1 MICTVEQIANLL
13 QTQDGILRSIVFR
26 SDDMIHLTGEDLTI
40 EQVVAVARQGE
51 RVAPLNEAVQARMWA
66 SQRWV
71 EAAVKGRTTIYG
83 VNTGFGPLATTSIAP
98 DETRKLSRNLILSCL
113 AGVGAPIPAD
123 WARAMMLI
131 RANSLAK
138 GYSGVRPV
146 VVDTLIEMLNRGVTP
161 WVPSKGSLGASGDL
175 APLSHIAI
183 VLTRDET
190 EDGGFSGQAYFDG
203 VLMSGA
209 EAMARA
215 GLARLVLEAKEG
227 LALSNGTTF
236 MAAAGALG
244 VHDAERLLEHAEMAA
259 ALSFEALLGI
269 TSALHPALHAA
280 NGQPGQVQVAANLRR
295 LLEGSQLVDSAP
307 HKVQDAYSLR
317 CTPQVLGPIRD
328 TLAFIRERFTGAI
341 NAASD
346 NPLIF
351 VEELGDS
358 KSLQP
363 LQNLPSQVVKSV
375 EEVGKSVQEICKSSE
390 EVYKSSKE
398 VGKSVEELDKS
409 VEEVYKSVEE
419 VYKSVEEVY
428 RSVEEIGESA
438 ERVDESPEGDFA
450 EVGAVSTAEPDEP
463 PRGRAISGGNFH
475 GQGPAMWLDF
485 LGIAVAEIGDISERR
500 TFRLLDPA
508 LNVGLPAM
516 LVPTSGLD
524 SGLMI
529 PQYTAAALVSDN
541 KTLAHPDSVDS
552 IPSSANQEDHV
563 SMGANAARHARE
575 IIWNTQR
582 IIAIEM
588 ITAAQGVDLRPDGP
602 ARLGIGTREGY
613 ARVREVVKFLDH
625 DRETS
630 GDIER
635 VVGRMKDEG

>member
-1 MICTVEQIANLL
+1 MIQ
-13 QTQDGILRSIVFR
+13 
-26 SDDMIHLTGEDLTI
+26 LTGQDLTI
-40 EQVVAVARQGE
+40 EQVVAVARGGE
-51 RVAPLNEAVQARMWA
+51 QVAPLSEEVQARMWA

-71 EAAVKGRTTIYG
+71 DAAVKSRTTIYG

-98 DETRKLSRNLILSCL
+98 EETRKLSRNLILSCL
-113 AGVGAPIPAD
+113 AGVGDPIPAD
-123 WARAMMLI
+123 WTRAMMLI

-146 VVDTLIEMLNRGVTP
+146 VVETLIEMLNRGVTP
-161 WVPSKGSLGASGDL
+161 WVPAKGSLGASGDL
-175 APLSHIAI
+175 APLAHIAV
-183 VLTRDET
+183 VLTRDPSTAKDTSLTAGET

-203 VLMSGA
+203 QLMSGA

-215 GLARLVLEAKEG
+215 GLPRLVLEAKEG

-244 VHDAERLLEHAEMAA
+244 VYDAERLIEQAEMAA

-269 TSALHPALHAA
+269 TSALHPALHEA
-280 NGQPGQVQVAANLRR
+280 NGQPGQMQVAANLRK
-295 LLEGSQLVDSAP
+295 LLEGSRLVDSAP

-317 CTPQVLGPIRD
+317 CTPQVLGPVRD
-328 TLAFIRERFTGAI
+328 TLVFLRERFTGAI

-351 VEELGDS
+351 VDSTSTTELQ
-358 KSLQP
+358 L
-363 LQNLPSQVVKSV
+363 
-375 EEVGKSVQEICKSSE
+375 
-390 EVYKSSKE
+390 
-398 VGKSVEELDKS
+398 EL
-409 VEEVYKSVEE
+409 E
-419 VYKSVEEVY
+419 
-428 RSVEEIGESA
+428 
-438 ERVDESPEGDFA
+438 
-450 EVGAVSTAEPDEP
+450 T

-485 LGIAVAEIGDISERR
+485 LAIAVAEIGDLSERR

-508 LNVGLPAM
+508 LNGGLPSM

-575 IIWNTQR
+575 VIWNTQR

-588 ITAAQGVDLRPDGP
+588 ITAAQGIDLRPDGP
-602 ARLGIGTREGY
+602 ARLGKGTRKGY
-613 ARVREVVKFLDH
+613 AMVREVVRFLDH
-625 DRETS
+625 DRETT

-635 VVGRMKDEG
+635 VVGRMGR

>member
-1 MICTVEQIANLL
+1 
-13 QTQDGILRSIVFR
+13 
-26 SDDMIHLTGEDLTI
+26 MIHLTGEGLTI
-40 EQVVAVARQGE
+40 EQVVAVARGHE
-51 RVAPLNEAVQARMWA
+51 AVAPLSEDVQARMWA

-71 EAAVKGRTTIYG
+71 DAAVKGRTTIYG

-113 AGVGAPIPAD
+113 AGVGDPIPAD
-123 WARAMMLI
+123 WVRAMILI

-203 VLMSGA
+203 ALLSGA

-215 GLARLVLEAKEG
+215 GLERLVLEAKEG

-244 VHDAERLLEHAEMAA
+244 VYDAERLLDHAEMAA

-269 TSALHPALHAA
+269 TSALHPALHEA
-280 NGQPGQVQVAANLRR
+280 NGQPGQMQVAANLRK

-317 CTPQVLGPIRD
+317 CTPQVLGPVRD
-328 TLAFIRERFTGAI
+328 TLAFVRARFTGAI

-351 VEELGDS
+351 VPGDS
-358 KSLQP
+358 KSRQHLR
-363 LQNLPSQVVKSV
+363 NLPSQV
-375 EEVGKSVQEICKSSE
+375 E
-390 EVYKSSKE
+390 
-398 VGKSVEELDKS
+398 
-409 VEEVYKSVEE
+409 
-419 VYKSVEEVY
+419 
-428 RSVEEIGESA
+428 
-438 ERVDESPEGDFA
+438 ESPEGDFVG
-450 EVGAVSTAEPDEP
+450 VGAVSTAEPNPEP
-463 PRGRAISGGNFH
+463 DVDDTPRGRAVSGGNFH

-485 LGIAVAEIGDISERR
+485 LSIAVAEIGDISERR

-508 LNVGLPAM
+508 LNVGLPSM

-588 ITAAQGVDLRPDGP
+588 ITAAQGIDLRPDGP
-602 ARLGIGTREGY
+602 ARLGEGTRDGY
-613 ARVREVVKFLDH
+613 AMVREVVKFLDH

-635 VVGRMKDEG
+635 VVGRMMDIIA